1 MLRFPIALLLDF
13 GVHVMTLNRSSAPPR
28 SVLHLLVSLSLAGSV
43 LVGCGEAGGPDA
55 TQTVESPKV
64 EVLVPG
70 SHFHGIHGIT
80 ARADGQLF
88 AGSVVGA
95 RTYQIDPETGAV
107 STYLDAPTGMADDL
121 EFSPDGSMLAWTSF
135 LLGKVHVR
143 TEPSEQTPAGE
154 ILEIADMPGANSIA
168 WRADGRL
175 FFTQVFAGDALWEVD
190 PTGQDPPRRVAENL
204 GGLNGFDFG
213 PDGRLYGPIWFD
225 HRVVSVDVDTGEVQT
240 VTDGFATPAAVN
252 FDSQGNLW
260 VVDTERGEVIRLG
273 QVSANGAPE
282 RTVVARVDPS
292 IDNLAFT
299 ADDRLFITNMARN
312 AVYEIDTTSGAARA
326 IVEGTLSMP
335 GGLAI
340 SSDGGTLFLAD
351 TFAYRTIDT
360 SNGEVTDVRLMHGQ
374 SLDEL
379 DYPISVSTDGRHVLL
394 TSWSSGTVQRVEAA
408 TGESVEMLHG
418 FQAPVAAV
426 ELEDGRLLVAEAATS
441 RLVEVAADAGRTRST
456 WFEGLALPA
465 HLALGIDGALYCSE
479 AAAGSISRFD
489 LETGERTVVADGLEM
504 PEGFAQLA
512 DGSWLVAEVGTK
524 SLVRLATDGTRE
536 TVATELPIGLAAF
549 EGMLPTYIPTGV
561 AAGDGVA
568 YMTSDL
574 DNSILRIRI
583 E

>member
-1 MLRFPIALLLDF
+1 MSR
-13 GVHVMTLNRSSAPPR
+13 NRSSI
-28 SVLHLLVSLSLAGSV
+28 
-43 LVGCGEAGGPDA
+43 LVGALALVILLAVGCSDGPSSDSAEGAEAPR
-55 TQTVESPKV
+55 V

-121 EFSPDGSMLAWTSF
+121 EFSPDGSKLAWTSF

-143 TEPSEQTPAGE
+143 TEPQDGAPAGE
-154 ILEIADMPGANSIA
+154 IIEVATGLPGANSIA
-168 WRADGRL
+168 WRPDGRL

-190 PTGQDPPRRVAENL
+190 PEGEDPPRKIAENL

-225 HRVVSVDVDTGEVQT
+225 HRVASVDVDSGEVQT

-273 QVSANGAPE
+273 QVTANSAPE
-282 RTVVARVDPS
+282 RTVVATVDPS

-299 ADDRLFITNMARN
+299 TDDRLFITNMARN
-312 AVYEIDTTSGAARA
+312 AVYEIDTQTGASRTV
-326 IVEGTLSMP
+326 VEGELSMP

-340 SSDGGTLFLAD
+340 SPEGDALFLAD
-351 TFAYRTIDT
+351 TFAYRSIDP
-360 SNGEVTDVRLMHGQ
+360 SSGEVSDIRLMHGQ
-374 SLDEL
+374 SLEEL
-379 DYPISVSTDGRHVLL
+379 DYPISASTDGAHVLL
-394 TSWSSGTVQRVEAA
+394 TSWSSGTVQLVDAG

-426 ELEDGRLLVAEAATS
+426 ELADGRLLVAEAATS
-441 RLVEVAADAGRTRST
+441 QIVEVANDDERTRST
-456 WFEGLALPA
+456 WFEGLALPV
-465 HLALGIDGALYCSE
+465 HLTLGADGALYASE
-479 AAAGSISRFD
+479 AATGVISRFD
-489 LETGERTVVADGLEM
+489 LESGERTVVVDGLKM
-504 PEGFAQLA
+504 PEGFDQLA
-512 DGSWLVAEVGTK
+512 DGSWVVAEVGTQ
-524 SLVRLATDGTRE
+524 SLVHIGADGTRE
-536 TVATELPIGLAAF
+536 VVASELPIGLAAF
-549 EGMLPTYIPTGV
+549 EGMLPTYVPTGV

-568 YMTSDL
+568 YVTSDL
-574 DNSILRIRI
+574 DNSVLRIRLD
-583 E
+583 